1 MLHEILLSLSGLQSP
16 IWSQARV
23 RPSGEGDQETP
34 FNQYVSPPERVMLD
48 TLARLHDLHVQI
60 RTTTTQLSKH
70 HKSMVCRAVSSSVA
84 DVHLGSFLSKII
96 QVESAILR
104 KDAGYVAAYE
114 IVPLSTIV
122 AEFSPWTRRLEWLW
136 SVVQHLDPSA
146 AQSARKRPPSGA
158 SILDLLEDET
168 HTGYSDIEEMAV
180 ALLTVAQ
187 KSWMRATSLWVLYG
201 KLPAAGNQ
209 DFCVKPNPNPSSAMD
224 EFIIDPALAPKLL
237 RRGAI
242 QALLSAGSALS
253 QLRSQATSGAAALQA
268 FEDPSMALLQNHL
281 TVLCSLQYPLNPTL
295 LGSALLAINQ
305 SISENALSQILP
317 RSLVMQLLQ
326 VILRYMLLGQGEF
339 AVSLIRHADDRLRGR
354 QQTLATARPI
364 RKIGRLDD
372 LAVKEAELNGVL
384 AKTMAEIA
392 ALQREDDLEDDTFHL
407 ARQFLSLK
415 AAPSEHSMRLIAT
428 LLPTPTL
435 LRLAFPA
442 QSPLHIFLSSDDA
455 KIYAHINAYL
465 LSIHRAELHLSA
477 LWRLS
482 SHRRCHPS
490 PLGPPRSTS
499 QSGRAR
505 LEAGRLKDAQRN
517 SRTRGHW
524 TCASKLLFLV
534 NELQAYLQ
542 GEVIQSSWTHFREWL
557 EGKDSHHLS
566 SARSSRPTTASSA
579 GEPPMSEAVGRDKER
594 VPTDPRALADAHR
607 RYLHA
612 LNAALFLANDGFIE
626 SLKELLD
633 QIDHLVALFSRL
645 QTVWQGLDLQDD
657 EGVVDAFSNYA
668 QDEVEV
674 LAEMDRTRSAVEAS
688 LSKIVD
694 KIRDMEK
701 EKETGSGVSSNIDD
715 GMSEMNLDGTET
727 DFVPW
732 QARTV
737 VDRLVMKL
745 DGLFGRQD
753 EDRHELIDG
762 YDDD

>member
-16 IWSQARV
+16 IWAQARV
-23 RPSGEGDQETP
+23 RPPGTEDQETP
-34 FNQYVSPPERVMLD
+34 FNQYVSPPERAMLD

-60 RTTTTQLSKH
+60 RTTTTRLSRH
-70 HKSMVCRAVSSSVA
+70 HRSMVCRA
-84 DVHLGSFLSKII
+84 
-96 QVESAILR
+96 VESAILR

-136 SVVQHLDPSA
+136 SVVQHLDPNA

-201 KLPAAGNQ
+201 KLPAAGNE
-209 DFCVKPNPNPSSAMD
+209 DFCIKPNPNPTSAMD
-224 EFIIDPALAPKLL
+224 EFTIDPALAPKLL
-237 RRGAI
+237 RPGAI

-253 QLRSQATSGAAALQA
+253 QLRSQATSGAVALQG
-268 FEDPSMALLQNHL
+268 FNDPSMALLQNHL
-281 TVLCSLQYPLNPTL
+281 TVLGSLQYPLNPTL
-295 LGSALLAINQ
+295 LGGALLAINQ

-317 RSLVMQLLQ
+317 RALVMQLLQ
-326 VILRYMLLGQGEF
+326 VILRFMLLGHGEF
-339 AVSLIRHADDRLRGR
+339 AVSLIRHADDRIRGR
-354 QQTLATARPI
+354 QQTQAAARPV

-384 AKTMAEIA
+384 VKTMAEIA
-392 ALQREDDLEDDTFHL
+392 SLQTEDDLEDDNFHL
-407 ARQFLSLK
+407 ARKLLSLK
-415 AAPSEHSMRLIAT
+415 AAPSGQNVRLIAT

-435 LRLAFPA
+435 LHFAFPA
-442 QSPLHIFLSSDDA
+442 QSPLHIFLSSSDA
-455 KIYAHINAYL
+455 QLYAHINAYL

-499 QSGRAR
+499 QSGRAS
-505 LEAGRLKDAQRN
+505 LEARRLKDARRIA
-517 SRTRGHW
+517 RTRGHW

-557 EGKDSHHLS
+557 EGKDSRHLS

-579 GEPPMSEAVGRDKER
+579 GEPSMSEVVDHDEQR

-612 LNAALFLANDGFIE
+612 LNAALFLTNDGFIE
-626 SLKELLD
+626 SLKELLEKV
-633 QIDHLVALFSRL
+633 DHLVALFSRL
-645 QTVWQGLDLQDD
+645 QTVWQGLDLEDD

-668 QDEVEV
+668 HDEVEV
-674 LAEMDRTRSAVEAS
+674 LAEMDRTRNAVEAS

-694 KIRDMEK
+694 EIRDMEK
-701 EKETGSGVSSNIDD
+701 EKHTGSGMSTTIDES
-715 GMSEMNLDGTET
+715 MSDMNLERTGTE
-727 DFVPW
+727 FVPW

>member
-16 IWSQARV
+16 VWSQARV
-23 RPSGEGDQETP
+23 RPPGAGDQETP
-34 FNQYVSPPERVMLD
+34 FNQYVSPPERAMLN

-60 RTTTTQLSKH
+60 RSTTTRLSRH
-70 HKSMVCRAVSSSVA
+70 HNSMVCRAVSSSVA
-84 DVHLGSFLSKII
+84 DVHLGEFLSKIT

-122 AEFSPWTRRLEWLW
+122 AEFAPWTRRLEWLW
-136 SVVQHLDPSA
+136 SVVQHLDPNA

-187 KSWMRATSLWVLYG
+187 KTWMLATSLWVLYG
-201 KLPAAGNQ
+201 KLPTTGNE
-209 DFCVKPNPNPSSAMD
+209 DFCIKPNPNPTSAMD
-224 EFIIDPALAPKLL
+224 EFIIDSALAPKMLKP
-237 RRGAI
+237 GAI

-253 QLRSQATSGAAALQA
+253 QLRSQATSGAVALQG
-268 FEDPSMALLQNHL
+268 FNDPSMSLLQNHL
-281 TVLCSLQYPLNPTL
+281 AILGSLQYPLNPTL

-326 VILRYMLLGQGEF
+326 VIWRYLLLGQGEF
-339 AVSLIRHADDRLRGR
+339 AVSLIRHADDRIRGR
-354 QQTLATARPI
+354 QQTQTAARPV

-384 AKTMAEIA
+384 SKTMAEIA
-392 ALQREDDLEDDTFHL
+392 ALQTEDDLEDDIFHL
-407 ARQFLSLK
+407 AKKLLSLK
-415 AAPSEHSMRLIAT
+415 AATIDQNVRLIAT

-435 LRLAFPA
+435 LRLTFPA
-442 QSPLHIFLSSDDA
+442 KSPLHIFLSSDDA
-455 KIYAHINAYL
+455 KMYAHINAYL

-490 PLGPPRSTS
+490 PLGPPRSSS

-505 LEAGRLKDAQRN
+505 LEAGRSRDARRHA
-517 SRTRGHW
+517 RTRGHW

-534 NELQAYLQ
+534 NELAAYLQ
-542 GEVIQSSWTHFREWL
+542 GEVIQSSWAHFREWL
-557 EGKDSHHLS
+557 EGKDTGHLS

-579 GEPPMSEAVGRDKER
+579 GQLPMSELVEQGKRM
-594 VPTDPRALADAHR
+594 PTDPRALADAHR

-612 LNAALFLANDGFIE
+612 LNAALFLTNDGFIE
-626 SLKELLD
+626 LLREILD
-633 QIDHLVALFSRL
+633 KIDHIVALFSRL

-668 QDEVEV
+668 DDEKEV
-674 LAEMDRTRSAVEAS
+674 LAEMDRTRNAVEAL
-688 LSKIVD
+688 LSEIII

-701 EKETGSGVSSNIDD
+701 EKRTGTGVSSGIDES
-715 GMSEMNLDGTET
+715 MTEMNLDRTGTK
-727 DFVPW
+727 FVPW

-745 DGLFGRQD
+745 DGLSGRQD
-753 EDRHELIDG
+753 EDRHDLVEG